1 MQFFTHFF
9 MLASFITQQTNA
21 FQTSNPLRCNRL
33 LKEPSLVMKA
43 ASKDFKDK
51 LPGKFYVNV
60 GMKQSY
66 YVDPLGISKSASE
79 DSIRLWREAELTHG
93 RVSMLSFL
101 HYLSTDVLN
110 FHPFF
115 PENNG
120 VLITHLSNT
129 PDSVVGMMGV
139 IISSL
144 EFYRAEKGWL
154 VPTKPE
160 NLWTLRDSY
169 EPGNLG
175 FDPLNFK
182 KTNPQLQRK
191 FQEQELNNGRL
202 ANIALAGIVA
212 QQLVA
217 QNGVL

>member
-1 MQFFTHFF
+1 MQFFTPFF
-9 MLASFITQQTNA
+9 IAACFTAQQTNA
-21 FQTSNPLRCNRL
+21 FQVPSNPLRYNTL
-33 LKEPSLVMKA
+33 LKEPSIVMKA
-43 ASKDFKDK
+43 AGKDFKDK
-51 LPGKFYVNV
+51 LPGKFYV
-60 GMKQSY
+60 GGKQAY

-101 HYLSTDVLN
+101 HYLVTDVFK
-110 FHPFF
+110 FHPIF
-115 PENNG
+115 PENDG
-120 VLITHLSNT
+120 ALITHLSNT
-129 PDSVVGMMGV
+129 PESVVGLMGV
-139 IISSL
+139 IIGAL

-154 VPTKPE
+154 EPTKPE

-169 EPGNLG
+169 QPGDLG

-202 ANIALAGIVA
+202 ASIAVAGIVA

-217 QNGVL
+217 QNGAL